1 MTQATKIAS
10 EKAEIVTHLY
20 KKLDQERTNF
30 DNDLIIERKAN
41 QELIEQIQN
50 LKYSLETTTERC
62 LHFEER
68 YISHKQEL
76 SRSIEDEKNAR

>member
-1 MTQATKIAS
+1 MTQATKIAD

-41 QELIEQIQN
+41 EELIE
-50 LKYSLETTTERC
+50 
-62 LHFEER
+62 
-68 YISHKQEL
+68 
-76 SRSIEDEKNAR
+76 